1 MAEKQ
6 RPFGEGE
13 PEKDDAFGTG
23 DSDFGALTGG
33 EGGLG
38 NLPPLSDF
46 ESSAGKDF
54 DSGLPPLSGIDM
66 APGKSGQA
74 GLPPISDIPVETPI
88 PTGGNIKAAPPS
100 FGSTPAFGTP
110 SGSGLDT
117 PSAGSSFQDLAADSD
132 FTPETPEMAPPGP
145 DSDIDTPLFDSAFG
159 GGGTFS
165 GAADT
170 SAPTQ
175 AMETP
180 MFGASPG
187 GFDADAFT
195 GITNGGGRGFD
206 AGTPLPDFGPDTAAP
221 TAVTPPPIAPKAPM
235 APAAKGG
242 KGGGAGR
249 LALVAVIMLVGGL
262 VGGPFL
268 QDYVPI
274 PNPTKSAL
282 TEAVDVKIPQ
292 LEKRVKELVDTQPK
306 GGEEPL
312 SPQQIDELIKQ
323 RDGLNKEIGDL
334 SGQRDNLQSQVDT
347 KNQELAK
354 VTEDLNKKNEEFVT
368 AEADYEQLVNDTAI
382 TRARKEGLEAESE
395 RLQTLVGRLED
406 ANQRRILTK
415 DTLDSNIDQLAILV
429 NESSPL
435 APEEYSRDLRIA
447 RVNSLKQKAAS
458 LNWVDPAL
466 LDEYT
471 SLYAQEL
478 EIAKARKYF
487 FAKIPVMDR
496 FGTPS
501 MAWAECLMNGNWSV
515 YYRTLDGAHMG
526 VYQNTERGSG
536 PAKFAFIDV
545 LDEIAMKQ
553 IETEV
558 FAARP
563 EGYQE
568 KLEQIAK
575 KQIATDDKSELQKKY
590 DSL

>member
-1 MAEKQ
+1 MADKQ

-13 PEKDDAFGTG
+13 AEKDDGFGTG
-23 DSDFGALTGG
+23 GSDFGALTGG

-66 APGKSGQA
+66 DSGRRGPD

-88 PTGGNIKAAPPS
+88 PTGGNIKAAPAS

-117 PSAGSSFQDLAADSD
+117 PSAGSAFQDLAADSD

-159 GGGTFS
+159 GAGTFS

-195 GITNGGGRGFD
+195 GVTNGGGRGFD

-221 TAVTPPPIAPKAPM
+221 TAVTPPPVSPKAPAA
-235 APAAKGG
+235 APARGG
-242 KGGGAGR
+242 KGGGTGKTV
-249 LALVAVIMLVGGL
+249 LAAAVCLVVGLVAGDFVEPYI
-262 VGGPFL
+262 PA
-268 QDYVPI
+268 VPY
-274 PNPTKSAL
+274 PTKTAL
-282 TEAVDVKIPQ
+282 DTANTKIEG
-292 LEKRVKELVDTQPK
+292 LEKQVAELVRTKPTD
-306 GGEEPL
+306 GGEQL
-312 SPQQIDELIKQ
+312 SPEQINELIKQ
-323 RDGLNKEIGDL
+323 RDELNKGIEDL
-334 SGQRDNLQSQVDT
+334 SKQRDDLTGQVDA
-347 KNQELAK
+347 KSLDLAK
-354 VTEDLNKKNEEFVT
+354 VTEDLDKKNEEFVT

-395 RLQTLVGRLED
+395 RLQVLVGKLED

-415 DTLDSNIDQLAILV
+415 ATLDSNIDQLAILV
-429 NESSPL
+429 NESCPL
-435 APEEYSRDLRIA
+435 SPEEFSRDARIA
-447 RVNSLKQKAAS
+447 RVNALDQKSAGM
-458 LNWVDPAL
+458 NWVDPAL

-471 SLYAQEL
+471 ALYTQEL
-478 EIAKARKYF
+478 EIAKSRKYF
-487 FAKIPVMDR
+487 FAKIPVTDR
-496 FGTPS
+496 FGSPS
-501 MAWAECLMNGNWSV
+501 MIWAECLMNGNWSV
-515 YYRTLDGAHMG
+515 YYRTMDGSHMG
-526 VYQNTERGSG
+526 VYQNVERGSG
-536 PAKFAFIDV
+536 PAKFAFVDV
-545 LDEIAMKQ
+545 VDEIATKQ

-575 KQIATDDKSELQKKY
+575 KQLSTDDKTELQKKY

>member
-1 MAEKQ
+1 MADKQ

-66 APGKSGQA
+66 DSGKRGPE

-88 PTGGNIKAAPPS
+88 PTGGNIKVAPPS

-221 TAVTPPPIAPKAPM
+221 TAVTPPPVAPKAPM

-242 KGGGAGR
+242 KGGGTGKMVMA
-249 LALVAVIMLVGGL
+249 AVIMLVVGL
-262 VGGPFL
+262 LAGPFIE
-268 QDYVPI
+268 QYVPAI
-274 PNPTKSAL
+274 PYPVKTALESTTKERDDLKAQVKKL
-282 TEAVDVKIPQ
+282 TEN
-292 LEKRVKELVDTQPK
+292 K
-306 GGEEPL
+306 GTTDQKPL
-312 SPQQIDELIKQ
+312 TREQIDAMIAERDKLTSEIDENTKTRDDLLAQVASKNEEL
-323 RDGLNKEIGDL
+323 
-334 SGQRDNLQSQVDT
+334 T
-347 KNQELAK
+347 K
-354 VTEDLNKKNEEFVT
+354 VTEDLNKRNEEFVQ

-395 RLQTLVGRLED
+395 RLESLVGKLED
-406 ANQRRILTK
+406 ANQRRLLTK

-429 NESSPL
+429 SESCPL
-435 APEEYSRDLRIA
+435 APEEYSRDVRIA
-447 RVNSLKQKAAS
+447 RVNALKQKSAGMK
-458 LNWVDPAL
+458 WVDPAL

-471 SLYAQEL
+471 SLYTQEL

-487 FAKIPVMDR
+487 FAKIPVSDR

-501 MAWAECLMNGNWSV
+501 MMWAECLMNGNWSV
-515 YYRTLDGAHMG
+515 YYRTLDGSHMG

-536 PAKFAFIDV
+536 PAKFAFMDV
-545 LDEIAMKQ
+545 ADEVAMKQ

-563 EGYQE
+563 EGYEE

-575 KQIATDDKSELQKKY
+575 KQLATDDRTELQKKY
-590 DSL
+590 DAL